1 MTEARRLLERVTRM
15 AYRVGSDEETLINEV
30 EAYLAQPM
38 TTCEDV
44 AAREAV
50 LMGALRELRES
61 VHSHSGLGDRH
72 THDPDTCPVY
82 SEQGCWYCQRA
93 PCRYI
98 CPKIDAALA
107 GTSPAAAA
115 LLARERELVAALE
128 PKEERIARLAWLVN
142 ELRAHI
148 EIDGHGPYAIP
159 AHPSGCHFCHA
170 LTRTIEDAPRAA
182 LAKGKKD

>member
-30 EAYLAQPM
+30 EACLAQPM

-115 LLARERELVAALE
+115 LLAREGELVVALGGICEFAGRAAGGDLQGLDL
-128 PKEERIARLAWLVN
+128 PTAWLTVSEN
-142 ELRAHI
+142 AAR
-148 EIDGHGPYAIP
+148 
-159 AHPSGCHFCHA
+159 
-170 LTRTIEDAPRAA
+170 A
-182 LAKGKKD
+182 LAQGKKA